1 MSFPNVFV
9 KVDGVK
15 TYDPTLYMDGSSFT
29 PSVED
34 ASVATAEY
42 KDGKI
47 HIKGLK
53 QGQTK
58 ARVSNGSLS
67 QEFVITVRE
76 KAEENGWL

>member
-1 MSFPNVFV
+1 MAFYCHKY
-9 KVDGVK
+9 KV
-15 TYDPTLYMDGSSFT
+15 PTVDNT
-29 PSVED
+29 D
-34 ASVATAEY
+34 VATAEY

-76 KAEENGWL
+76 KVEENGWL